1 MLFNSYVFIFAF
13 LPISFILY
21 FLLIKLRY
29 INLAKIYLI
38 VASLFF
44 YGWWNFIYVF
54 LLLAS
59 ISTNYLISQQIINSL
74 NKRKMWFIIGLV
86 FNIAL
91 LCYFKYMDFFIDN
104 INYIFNT
111 DIPLLH
117 IVLPLGISFFTI
129 TQIAYLTDCYEKL
142 SVDRSIVD
150 YGLFVTYFPHLLAG
164 PILHHKQIMPQFKS
178 LKTKFLNF
186 ENITKGLFI
195 FFIGLFKKVII
206 ADQFA
211 IWANLGYESVEK
223 GIVLN
228 LLESW
233 ASVYSYAFQLYFDFS
248 GYCDMAIGA
257 SLLFNI
263 VLPINFNSP
272 LKATNMIDFWKR
284 WHISLTNFITA
295 YIYTP
300 LLKSFKQISFTN
312 AMIATIITFLIAGFW
327 HGAGWNFIIFGFLN
341 GIGIV
346 INHIWSKKL
355 KFQLPKIIAW
365 FITFNFINITW
376 VFFRAK
382 TLDGSINM
390 LKGMFGFGDI
400 SLPSFLEK
408 YLQNSWGGGI
418 HFGEIFLVITT
429 TPNTSDGPIFLIFY
443 TILAFIITLSF
454 KNSIELKNNFKPTYI
469 NLFFM
474 ISLSIACI
482 ANLNKATQFLYF
494 DF

>member
-21 FLLIKLRY
+21 FLLIRLRY

-59 ISTNYLISQQIINSL
+59 ITTNYLISQQIINSL
-74 NKRKMWFIIGLV
+74 KKRKAWFITGLI
-86 FNIAL
+86 FNITL

-104 INYIFNT
+104 VNHIFNT

-117 IVLPLGISFFTI
+117 IALPLGISFFTI

-150 YGLFVTYFPHLLAG
+150 YSLFVTYFPHLLAG

-178 LKTKFLNF
+178 LKTKFLNL

-223 GIVLN
+223 GLVLN

-263 VLPINFNSP
+263 ALPINFNSP
-272 LKATNMIDFWKR
+272 LKATNIIDFWKR

-327 HGAGWNFIIFGFLN
+327 HGAGWNFIIFGLLN

-355 KFQLPKIIAW
+355 KFKLPKIIAW
-365 FITFNFINITW
+365 IITFNFINITW
-376 VFFRAK
+376 VFFRAQ
-382 TLDGSINM
+382 TFEGAITM
-390 LKGMFGFGDI
+390 LKGMLGFGGI
-400 SLPSFLEK
+400 SLPAFLSK
-408 YLQNSWGGGI
+408 YFQNSWGGGI
-418 HFGEIFLVITT
+418 HFGETFANIAPEEAKFLLTYIF
-429 TPNTSDGPIFLIFY
+429 
-443 TILAFIITLSF
+443 LAFIIILIF
-454 KNSIELKNNFKPTYI
+454 KNSIKLKDNFKPNYK
-469 NLFFM
+469 NLFF
-474 ISLSIACI
+474 IIFLATLCI
-482 ANLNKATQFLYF
+482 INLNKATQFLYF